1 VTLPINQREP
11 RPAYLPPPPQSR
23 DDSPDVLDV
32 PRMDPPPSSLLATLK
47 NRLGTPV
54 HERQSVWIWVLGVL
68 TALAVAAYLL
78 GLQR

>member
-1 VTLPINQREP
+1 
-11 RPAYLPPPPQSR
+11 
-23 DDSPDVLDV
+23 
-32 PRMDPPPSSLLATLK
+32 MDPPPSSLLATLK